1 MATVRL
7 TKEQREAAKKE
18 KLENKLEAQ
27 MKKLAIKVKKKFPKQ
42 TVKYSPYDVS
52 LCLGWDWDEDKALS
66 KLADR
71 ALKLFG
77 HGSKYKNF
85 GVCADVSGYKVKTL
99 QWFETLP
106 APKATKAA

>member
-27 MKKLAIKVKKKFPKQ
+27 MKKLAIKVKKKFPKY
-42 TVKYSPYDVS
+42 TVKYNPWGVE
-52 LCLGWDWDEDKALS
+52 LCLGWDWDEDKVLS
-66 KLADR
+66 KVGDR

-77 HGSKYKNF
+77 HGTKSAGSF
-85 GVCADVSGYKVKTL
+85 SVCADTSGYKVKTL
-99 QWFETLP
+99 QWFETL
-106 APKATKAA
+106 KG

>member
-7 TKEQREAAKKE
+7 TKEQRAAAQKE

-27 MKKLAIKVKKKFPKQ
+27 MKKLAIKVKKKFPKHI
-42 TVKYSPYDVS
+42 VKYNPWGVE

-77 HGSKYKNF
+77 HGTKYKGF
-85 GVCADVSGYKVKTL
+85 SVCADTSGYKVKTL

-106 APKATKAA
+106 AKKAV